1 MDKNESVEYIN
12 RIKPYINLSA
22 ICKLYNE
29 NTQDVIDYNNLR
41 AVLNGTSKTRLSESK
56 LRNFIKFVYNFLYPQ
71 IFKVYNT
78 SFLLKDNIVENIIKK
93 HFENMSDEIIGELT
107 IEFSNKRKQ

>member
-1 MDKNESVEYIN
+1 MDKNEIVEYLN

-41 AVLNGTSKTRLSESK
+41 VALNGTSKTRLSESK
-56 LRNFIKFVYNFLYPQ
+56 LKNFIKFVYKFLYPK
-71 IFKVYNT
+71 IFNVYET
-78 SFLLKDNIVENIIKK
+78 SFLSENEVIKNITEKHLK
-93 HFENMSDEIIGELT
+93 NMSDEIIGELT
-107 IEFSNKRKQ
+107 VEFSNK